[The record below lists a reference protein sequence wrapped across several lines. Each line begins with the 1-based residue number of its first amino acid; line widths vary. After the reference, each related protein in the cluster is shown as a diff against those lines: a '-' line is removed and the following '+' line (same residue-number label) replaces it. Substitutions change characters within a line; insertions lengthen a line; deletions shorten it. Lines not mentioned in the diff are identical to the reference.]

1 MESVEQIR
9 YVGSS
14 MNPYLFQNDVLDY
27 IPVSDR
33 LPATGDVV
41 VFQDPAGSGRFV
53 IHRIVKT
60 LPDGHYI
67 TKGDNAPYNDR
78 YPISRSDIKGVVTG
92 GVRGDRSF
100 FISSGIMGIL
110 HHISAQQRRK
120 LLTFMQRVFS
130 GSYHLL
136 SKQGFLC
143 RFLPERFR
151 QGIVIVKT
159 SEGHD
164 LQVYLGTHLAG
175 WKGER
180 DLEWTI
186 IPPYRLFLN
195 CAVLPDSH
203 EDFFKEDWNG
213 E

>member
-1 MESVEQIR
+1 MEPVQQIR

-14 MNPYLFQNDVLDY
+14 MNPYLFPNDVLNY
-27 IPVSDR
+27 IPVSER

-41 VFQDPAGSGRFV
+41 VFQDPAGSGRIV

-67 TKGDNAPYNDR
+67 TKGDNAPCDDR
-78 YPISRSDIKGVVTG
+78 YPIRRSDIKGVVTG
-92 GVRGDRSF
+92 GVRGNRPF
-100 FISSGIMGIL
+100 FISSGTMGIL
-110 HHISAQQRRK
+110 YHISAQQRRK
-120 LLTFMQRVFS
+120 LLPLLQRVFF
-130 GSYHLL
+130 GSYHFL
-136 SKQGFLC
+136 SKQGFFC

-159 SEGHD
+159 SDGHD

-175 WKGER
+175 WKGVR
-180 DLEWTI
+180 DSEWTI

-203 EDFFKEDWNG
+203 EDFSREEWNG
-213 E
+213 K